1 MMPPN
6 RADCILIVYFR
17 YIWIFWE
24 KVVDWER
31 SGFPP
36 GLIFCA
42 SQRYVLFIFEYPRGW
57 YFACPNDIFCI
68 FGDILEN
75 LYWESACAS
84 WWTNDASHQGRG
96 QGKGLQCL
104 FVSQQGCET
113 NTQRVTNTNKERVT
127 DIKVKHINTN
137 TKIHPYIIYYTDTIR
152 YRSKSGPNGCNY
164 PNIFCGNT
172 SRKDT
177 FFSQRSFWINCYIHM
192 WQIVPLSL
200 IVEGLVPLNLIFMR
214 LSI

>member
-1 MMPPN
+1 MMSPN
-6 RADCILIVYFR
+6 RADCILIVYYR
-17 YIWIFWE
+17 YIWIFWV

-36 GLIFCA
+36 GLIFCV
-42 SQRYVLFIFEYPRGW
+42 SQWYVLFIFEYPRGW
-57 YFACPNDIFCI
+57 YFACPNALMNDMFCI
-68 FGDILEN
+68 FWNILEN
-75 LYWESACAS
+75 IPWESACAS

-137 TKIHPYIIYYTDTIR
+137 TKNRKYEYDITFMLFD
-152 YRSKSGPNGCNY
+152 
-164 PNIFCGNT
+164 NT
-172 SRKDT
+172 CQRKRLHCIPTQLSQSR
-177 FFSQRSFWINCYIHM
+177 
-192 WQIVPLSL
+192 
-200 IVEGLVPLNLIFMR
+200 
-214 LSI
+214 

>member
-42 SQRYVLFIFEYPRGW
+42 SQWYVLFIFEYPRSW

-127 DIKVKHINTN
+127 DIQVKHINTN
-137 TKIHPYIIYYTDTIR
+137 TKNRKYEYDITFMLFD
-152 YRSKSGPNGCNY
+152 
-164 PNIFCGNT
+164 NT
-172 SRKDT
+172 CQRKRLHRIPTQMSQSR
-177 FFSQRSFWINCYIHM
+177 
-192 WQIVPLSL
+192 
-200 IVEGLVPLNLIFMR
+200 
-214 LSI
+214 